1 MSGRSDGATVMK
13 HLVLV
18 PALLIGGV
26 MSAHADTDTWS
37 NTARYWRSYGALHAA
52 AHYCT
57 ATVGPNLNGVRTPRI
72 YKRCMA
78 GLGWRYVR
86 TTIHNRHHSH
96 AHYKPRDYNSWSHS
110 PLAYL
115 PLFHNP
121 RVYSRLR

>member
-26 MSAHADTDTWS
+26 MSAHADTDTWANS
-37 NTARYWRSYGALHAA
+37 ARYWRSYGALHAA

-78 GLGWRYVR
+78 GLRLRYVP
-86 TTIHNRHHSH
+86 TTIHNPHPTPPP
-96 AHYKPRDYNSWSHS
+96 HYP
-110 PLAYL
+110 P
-115 PLFHNP
+115 
-121 RVYSRLR
+121 